1 MPDYHERMRSMYMHK
16 AIDNDDLAT
25 VRGLLEK
32 NYPLNQPSLRGYL
45 PLNQAVIGGHREVV
59 RLLLDHGA
67 DPQVASNALLRA
79 VQNNDPEIVR
89 MLLDAGASPQAQDAS
104 GKSALDAAREL
115 NLPGLIDLLEKAA
128 PPHGS

>member
-1 MPDYHERMRSMYMHK
+1 MSDYHERMRSMYMHK
-16 AIDNDDLAT
+16 AIDNDDLET

-32 NYPLNQPSLRGYL
+32 DYPLNQPSLRGYL

-67 DPQVASNALLRA
+67 NPQVASTALLRA
-79 VQNNDPEIVR
+79 VQNKDPDIVR

-104 GKSALDAAREL
+104 GQSALDAAREL
-115 NLPGLIDLLEKAA
+115 NLPELIDLLEKAA
-128 PPHGS
+128 PPHAT